1 MRRIVYEVEM
11 VKKEQ
16 PDAAKL
22 DHEKRSLALR
32 LINNASVLSE
42 AAATFKAV
50 LEKNPDSNLKSAV
63 AKVDKVI
70 EELRVD
76 FKKNYKL

>member
-16 PDAAKL
+16 PDTTKW
-22 DHEKRSLALR
+22 DSEKRSLALR

-42 AAATFKAV
+42 AAAAFKAV

-63 AKVDKVI
+63 AKVDSVI
-70 EELRVD
+70 EELKGD